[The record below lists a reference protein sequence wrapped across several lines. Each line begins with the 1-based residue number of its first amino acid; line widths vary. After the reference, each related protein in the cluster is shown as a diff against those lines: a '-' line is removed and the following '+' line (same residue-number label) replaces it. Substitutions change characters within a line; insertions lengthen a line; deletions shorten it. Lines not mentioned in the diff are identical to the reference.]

1 MENERKLILD
11 TETTGLSFDTDKII
25 EIGIVELKDNILTQ
39 NYFHEYI
46 NPEKDISLSAQKVHG
61 ISNKFL
67 IDKPIFSKIAQKF
80 LDFIKDDIIIIHNAE
95 FDLSFINKELQ
106 NCGFSRIN
114 NIVIDTIKLAKKEFP
129 GQAVNLDSLCRKLDV
144 NNTRQNY
151 HGALLDATLL
161 SKVYLKLT
169 TGKQESLKLI
179 NNKFSKLNEKENIN
193 QYKNNFIFPRDKLMN
208 LSDNEKREH
217 ENFINKMKNPMW
229 KKVQ

>member
-11 TETTGLSFDTDKII
+11 TETTGLSFDIDKII
-25 EIGIVELKDNILTQ
+25 EIGIVELKENVLTQ
-39 NYFHEYI
+39 NYFHEYV

-61 ISNKFL
+61 ISNEFL
-67 IDKPIFSKIAQKF
+67 INKPVFSKIAQKF

-95 FDLSFINKELQ
+95 FDINFINKELQ
-106 NCGFSRIN
+106 NCGFNKIN

-129 GQAVNLDSLCRKLDV
+129 GQAVNLDSLCRKLNI

-169 TGKQESLKLI
+169 TGKQETLKFI
-179 NNKFSKLNEKENIN
+179 DNEFFKLNKNENFN
-193 QYKNNFIFPRDKLMN
+193 QHKNNFLIPREKLMN
-208 LSDNEKREH
+208 LSNNEKKEH
-217 ENFINKMKNPMW
+217 ENFINEMKNPIW
-229 KKVQ
+229 KRL